1 VDLKDYLKPEIGF
14 IEDNY
19 EMMEEVEY
27 FKELQIDE
35 D

>member
-1 VDLKDYLKPEIGF
+1 VDLKDYLKPEICL

-19 EMMEEVEY
+19 EMMEEAEY
-27 FKELQIDE
+27 FKELQVYE